1 MTALLEEALAELQK
15 LPPEQQDA
23 IAALILEEMTD
34 EEKWNRA
41 FEQSQDTLTRLA
53 DKVRADKRVG
63 KVKPLGFDD
72 L

>member
-63 KVKPLGFDD
+63 KVKPLGFDE